1 MSDENEKENEVLT
14 DEQRIRMRRTGNTD
28 VLTVPAN
35 WTKTFPFFK
44 VDPVEFQARIEK
56 TPEGKILLVLE
67 RIKPEVKE

>member
-1 MSDENEKENEVLT
+1 
-14 DEQRIRMRRTGNTD
+14 MRRTGNTD